1 MPWLSETFDS
11 RSPRWISCSRAFSQ
25 KLQAKVS
32 VPSAPA
38 SERGLPKWTY
48 PHPYS
53 LLTLAC
59 IEFDTH
65 EFSRQNKLQ
74 FAASIEMLFFQIEPY
89 SWLKFQCRCNA
100 T

>member
-1 MPWLSETFDS
+1 MLV
-11 RSPRWISCSRAFSQ
+11 SPTCVFAPECGFGCKEKPIWELTAG
-25 KLQAKVS
+25 A
-32 VPSAPA
+32 SA
-38 SERGLPKWTY
+38 GF
-48 PHPYS
+48 
-53 LLTLAC
+53 LTLAC

-65 EFSRQNKLQ
+65 EFSRQNRLQ